1 MHTNFQL
8 NVAFFLGIEI
18 KTSSGIPTSGQKDAD
33 AFLHA
38 SRIPAADLVV
48 LSAHTFPLF
57 FRFISCYLIVVTKNL
72 PWTVNN

>member
-1 MHTNFQL
+1 VSVHASCMHTNFQL

-38 SRIPAADLVV
+38 SRIPAADL
-48 LSAHTFPLF
+48 S
-57 FRFISCYLIVVTKNL
+57 
-72 PWTVNN
+72 